1 MDLNQLVSYCLPGGD
16 SVFHNITGDQTDNTD
31 WLCSQQLWRKEK
43 DENIEL
49 KKKYSIFR
57 LKYYRTVPSR
67 IKCIHTKIPVLLYGS
82 INSQL

>member
-1 MDLNQLVSYCLPGGD
+1 MDLNQLVSYCLAGGIQCY
-16 SVFHNITGDQTDNTD
+16 NITGDQTDNTD

-49 KKKYSIFR
+49 TKKKYSIFR